1 MIGAIVYL
9 LGCLIVAFILTTIY
23 VMMRPVH
30 SRDEL
35 KSWRVFTIF
44 YVLVLAAPYGYA
56 EIMTRLVGGPMKSA
70 VADALDDSD
79 CGGDLKYYKVI
90 RYNGTTAR
98 VIAVTEGSASWG
110 GTDKPVVAM
119 TLEKEGDKWKVD
131 SYLIVSSF
139 KSGQDGFTFP
149 PYF

>member
-1 MIGAIVYL
+1 MIGVIVYL
-9 LGCLIVAFILTTIY
+9 LGCVVVAFILTTIY

-35 KSWRVFTIF
+35 KSWRVFMIF
-44 YVLVLAAPYGYA
+44 YALILGAPYGYA
-56 EIMTRLVGGPMKSA
+56 EVMTRLVGGPMKGA
-70 VADALDDSD
+70 VTNALDDAEV
-79 CGGDLKYYKVI
+79 GGDLKYYKVI
-90 RYNGTTAR
+90 RYTGASAR
-98 VIAVTEGSASWG
+98 VIAVTEGTASWG

-119 TLEKEGDKWKVD
+119 TLTKDGEKWKVD

-139 KSGQDGFTFP
+139 QSGQDGFTFP